1 MGPTGPSARRA
12 PYFFFFLAAFFFF
25 AIVSPPPAPRV
36 PRLARSFATLRGGR
50 KKCQEENTL
59 CGGNAVSGRY
69 IWGATAYLREG
80 QSYSR
85 TEEGLRCSRRRTNS

>member
-59 CGGNAVSGRY
+59 CGGNPVSGCYIWRPPPTWEAVSPSRGPR
-69 IWGATAYLREG
+69 GACAAAGGQRTA
-80 QSYSR
+80 
-85 TEEGLRCSRRRTNS
+85 